1 MMRTHVMAWWAMAW
15 AAVALANPVSAQT
28 GTRMADPLGP
38 AVRCVQEG
46 RFVVTDVARLPPN
59 VTSRQ
64 VPAADGPLTVSLA
77 DGYRLM
83 LQMPGHSVPFVNL
96 KFEVSRPDVAEAD
109 RLAVRAQMLAM
120 DERRPAGQA
129 ALQPAQ
135 RMGVETLALHQR
147 SLDASGPLSWV
158 TMLAPARHVIATA
171 YILNAQPG
179 QRAFATF
186 AEYETLRD
194 EALELIHRCLRTSG

>member
-1 MMRTHVMAWWAMAW
+1 
-15 AAVALANPVSAQT
+15 
-28 GTRMADPLGP
+28 MADPLGT

-46 RFVVTDVARLPPN
+46 RFVVTDVGRLSAS

-64 VPAADGPLTVSLA
+64 VATVDGPLPVSLA

-96 KFEVSRPDVAEAD
+96 KFEASRPEMAEAD
-109 RLAVRAQMLAM
+109 RLAVRAQLLAM

-129 ALQPAQ
+129 PLQPIQ
-135 RMGVETLALHQR
+135 RMGVETLGLHQS

-158 TMLAPARHVIATA
+158 TMMVPARHVIATA

-186 AEYETLRD
+186 AEYESLRD
-194 EALELIHRCLRTSG
+194 EALELVHRCLRTSG